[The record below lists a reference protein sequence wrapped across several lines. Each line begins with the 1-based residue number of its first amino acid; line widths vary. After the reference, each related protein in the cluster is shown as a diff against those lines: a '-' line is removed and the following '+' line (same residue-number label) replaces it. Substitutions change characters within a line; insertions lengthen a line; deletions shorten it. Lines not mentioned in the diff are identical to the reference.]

1 MAAEQNAV
9 RQRLRCLSHRVA
21 EESEKTWFLIMNPKK
36 TKQNK
41 TLFLKIGR
49 ISFFKNVREPI
60 QVESIGGHHD
70 PNHHVPN
77 KYHHQ

>member
-9 RQRLRCLSHRVA
+9 RQRLRSLSHRVA
-21 EESEKTWFLIMNPKK
+21 EESEKALVFNYEPKE
-36 TKQNK
+36 NK